1 MLTHS
6 SDLLFVPESLSWPEC
21 RHWSGYGRTEVYSFL
36 LVSLAP
42 CVFPIDRSSEA
53 LTTLHFKVARIEEM
67 TDKIL
72 TVKQILLVS
81 TLAIV

>member
-53 LTTLHFKVARIEEM
+53 LTTLHIQVTRIEEM

-72 TVKQILLVS
+72 IVKQILLVS

>member
-42 CVFPIDRSSEA
+42 CVFPIDRSNNNNNNKLYS
-53 LTTLHFKVARIEEM
+53 R
-67 TDKIL
+67 
-72 TVKQILLVS
+72 VK
-81 TLAIV
+81 

>member
-1 MLTHS
+1 MLTHG
-6 SDLLFVPESLSWPEC
+6 SDLLFVPESLSWPKC
-21 RHWSGYGRTEVYSFL
+21 RHWNGYGRTEVYSFL

-53 LTTLHFKVARIEEM
+53 LTTLHIQITRIEEM

>member
-42 CVFPIDRSSEA
+42 CVFPIDGSSEA
-53 LTTLHFKVARIEEM
+53 LTTLHIQVTRIEDM
-67 TDKIL
+67 TEKIL

>member
-21 RHWSGYGRTEVYSFL
+21 RHWNGYGRTEVYSFL

-53 LTTLHFKVARIEEM
+53 LTTLHIKVARIEEM

>member
-53 LTTLHFKVARIEEM
+53 LTTLHIQVTRIEEM
-67 TDKIL
+67 TEKIL

>member
-6 SDLLFVPESLSWPEC
+6 SDLLFVPESLSWPKC

-42 CVFPIDRSSEA
+42 CVFPIYRSSEA
-53 LTTLHFKVARIEEM
+53 LTALHIKVTRIEDM
-67 TDKIL
+67 TEKIL

>member
-6 SDLLFVPESLSWPEC
+6 SDLLFVPESLSWPEY

-53 LTTLHFKVARIEEM
+53 LTALHIKVTRIEEM
-67 TDKIL
+67 TEKIL

>member
-6 SDLLFVPESLSWPEC
+6 SDLLFVPESLSWPEY

-42 CVFPIDRSSEA
+42 CVFPIDRLSEA
-53 LTTLHFKVARIEEM
+53 LTALHIKVTRIEEM
-67 TDKIL
+67 TEKIL

>member
-53 LTTLHFKVARIEEM
+53 LTTLHIQVTRIEEM
-67 TDKIL
+67 TEKIL
-72 TVKQILLVS
+72 TVKQIFLVS
-81 TLAIV
+81 T

>member
-6 SDLLFVPESLSWPEC
+6 SDPLFVPESLSWPEC

-53 LTTLHFKVARIEEM
+53 LTALHIKVTRIEEM

>member
-42 CVFPIDRSSEA
+42 CVFPIDRSSEV
-53 LTTLHFKVARIEEM
+53 TLRSQE
-67 TDKIL
+67 
-72 TVKQILLVS
+72 
-81 TLAIV
+81 

>member
-1 MLTHS
+1 MLPHS
-6 SDLLFVPESLSWPEC
+6 SDLLFVPESLSWPEY

-42 CVFPIDRSSEA
+42 CVFPIDRLSEA
-53 LTTLHFKVARIEEM
+53 LTALHIKVTRIEEM
-67 TDKIL
+67 TEKIL

>member
-53 LTTLHFKVARIEEM
+53 LTTLHIQVTRIEEM
-67 TDKIL
+67 TEKIL

-81 TLAIV
+81 TY

>member
-6 SDLLFVPESLSWPEC
+6 SDLLFVPESLSWPKC
-21 RHWSGYGRTEVYSFL
+21 RHWNGYGRTEVYSFL

-53 LTTLHFKVARIEEM
+53 LTALQIKVTRIEEM

>member
-53 LTTLHFKVARIEEM
+53 LTTLHIQVTRIEEM
-67 TDKIL
+67 TEKIL

-81 TLAIV
+81 T

>member
-1 MLTHS
+1 MQTDS

-53 LTTLHFKVARIEEM
+53 LTALQIKVTRIEEM

>member
-21 RHWSGYGRTEVYSFL
+21 HHWSGYGRTEVYSFL

-53 LTTLHFKVARIEEM
+53 LTALHIKVARIEEM
-67 TDKIL
+67 TEKIL
-72 TVKQILLVS
+72 IVKQILHFGILGN
-81 TLAIV
+81 I